1 MCETA
6 CAFYPLGVFSVGY
19 TTTGRVCALLL
30 TKCGSVRLLVEE
42 IFSFDKLRLL
52 VFESHS
58 RDVSDGRSDLATV
71 PAGRPPNV
79 VLVDPTVPPDSR
91 SCGKVGGRHPVACL
105 PLGRSSRSHTACS

>member
-6 CAFYPLGVFSVGY
+6 CAFYPLGVFSVGC
-19 TTTGRVCALLL
+19 TTTGWVCVLLL

-71 PAGRPPNV
+71 PAVVRPMW
-79 VLVDPTVPPDSR
+79 SW
-91 SCGKVGGRHPVACL
+91 
-105 PLGRSSRSHTACS
+105 